1 MYGNDYS
8 MVAGMQKRKLEQKDI
23 IIENKN
29 ELIQKLKE
37 EIIRLGGNPNPI
49 INQFYKDEED
59 KPDFDVE
66 ETTKN
71 LYENLERT
79 IVQIRKKAK
88 DNIDMNYLTTHLLIK
103 AEKSKTTQEL
113 YPLIRAINNS
123 INNCTRNTSLK
134 LYSKIL
140 LREIVKGDGNYR
152 TTIISSF
159 QTIFSMIT
167 SLKDIELHK
176 DVIANIYKELIKL
189 YEINKGNVKRS
200 IGIAIERC
208 NYLNFE
214 EIINQTDAKELYQK
228 WSKKELY
235 NKNKWK

>member
-8 MVAGMQKRKLEQKDI
+8 MVAGMQKRKLEQKDSVI
-23 IIENKN
+23 NQKD

-37 EIIRLGGNPNPI
+37 EIIRLGGNPDTI
-49 INQFYKDEED
+49 INQFYKDDED
-59 KPDFDVE
+59 KPDFDIE

-79 IVQIRKKAK
+79 VVQIRKKAK
-88 DNIDMNYLTTHLLIK
+88 DDIDMNYLTTHLLIK
-103 AEKSKTTQEL
+103 AEKSKTIEEI
-113 YPLIRAINNS
+113 YPLIRGINNS
-123 INNCTRNTSLK
+123 INNCTRNTSLN

-167 SLKDIELHK
+167 RLADIHLHK
-176 DVIANIYKELIKL
+176 DVVANTYKELIKL
-189 YEINKGNVKRS
+189 YEANKGNVKRS

-214 EIINQTDAKELYQK
+214 EIINETDAKSLYQE

-235 NKNKWK
+235 NKDKWN